1 MENSQTE
8 ANTLKQQLEDKIK
21 ILFDKESNLTQ
32 SEKTIDEKVGE
43 LNNLRTAYQ
52 GLEVSSKQEK
62 ASLTQKIQ
70 TLEEQNDNLSKEV
83 ESMQQQI
90 EQYNMKIENGKTVQN
105 ELEQQVEG
113 LNQDMK

>member
-43 LNNLRTAYQ
+43 LNNLRTAY
-52 GLEVSSKQEK
+52 
-62 ASLTQKIQ
+62 
-70 TLEEQNDNLSKEV
+70 
-83 ESMQQQI
+83 
-90 EQYNMKIENGKTVQN
+90 
-105 ELEQQVEG
+105 
-113 LNQDMK
+113 